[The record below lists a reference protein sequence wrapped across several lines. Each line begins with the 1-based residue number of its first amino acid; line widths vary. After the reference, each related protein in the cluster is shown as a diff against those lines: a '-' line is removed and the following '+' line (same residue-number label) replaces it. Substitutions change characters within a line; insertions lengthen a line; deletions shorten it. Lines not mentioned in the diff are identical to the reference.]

1 MSWYCSCRSDRFA
14 FSTERGT
21 SSSTAEFLMDLSDLK
36 FWSAIAGMIAMAILA
51 VVALAGYDRGCALN
65 VISLNLHM
73 FTPCK

>member
-1 MSWYCSCRSDRFA
+1 
-14 FSTERGT
+14 
-21 SSSTAEFLMDLSDLK
+21 MDLSDLK

-73 FTPCK
+73 VTPCK